1 MACERRQITAS
12 RIGTDVRARPA
23 LRIPLLVMADR
34 HNPTPKEAHLAVRR
48 VDARRLGMFMG
59 KSEYLQT
66 YTVFSQRW

>member
-1 MACERRQITAS
+1 
-12 RIGTDVRARPA
+12 
-23 LRIPLLVMADR
+23 MADR